1 MADVASLL
9 QASLQPA
16 TRKQAEQQL
25 HQLTPQDGFL
35 SHLLQLILNKNVDPS
50 IRLAGGIYL
59 KNIAKLRWEE
69 VSMSLLGNSTRF
81 KHLVTGCRTSAGEGK
96 GKYPSTVGSFN
107 DRTFEP
113 FRQGN
118 SCSDRRVSC
127 AHRRT

>member
-9 QASLQPA
+9 QASLQPT

-59 KNIAKLRWEE
+59 KNIAKIRWEE
-69 VSMSLLGNSTRF
+69 VSMSLFGNSTRF
-81 KHLVTGCRTSAGEGK
+81 KHLVTGRRTFAGEGK
-96 GKYPSTVGSFN
+96 GQYPSTVGSFN
-107 DRTFEP
+107 DRVVQP
-113 FRQGN
+113 FRQGH
-118 SCSDRRVSC
+118 SCSDRRVC
-127 AHRRT
+127 CPYCRT